1 MEANKKVLFSH
12 FHTVVKNLLANAGDT
27 TDMGLLPVSGRFP
40 GVGNGSSFQYSCL
53 ENSRDSGVWLAT
65 VHGGHNELDEHD

>member
-1 MEANKKVLFSH
+1 M
-12 FHTVVKNLLANAGDT
+12 VKSLLAKAGDT

-65 VHGGHNELDEHD
+65 VHGVAKSWMNMTDHIYAQPQPLSLS